1 MNMNKQGQGQSIKE
15 NQKEA
20 KQMLHKQCD
29 EKGVTYVEYGDNFCP
44 NYNESL
50 NKFLDEVKR
59 FSLAMLVM
67 YDISESDFKRD
78 LKELKK
84 NVYTL
89 ELREKR
95 KVNKIVYLPNS
106 DTYLIY
112 VEHFG
117 LATYLEDRLKRY
129 LLMRGKELKST
140 YIDSVCD
147 DIYVVELEVG
157 NAQNIANNEFFDIK
171 TKTI

>member
-1 MNMNKQGQGQSIKE
+1 MNMNKQVEGKSLKDNEVKE
-15 NQKEA
+15 
-20 KQMLHKQCD
+20 MLHKQCD
-29 EKGVTYVEYGDNFCP
+29 EKSATYVEYGDNFCP
-44 NYNESL
+44 NYNESM
-50 NKFLDEVKR
+50 NKFLDDLKR

-67 YDISESDFKRD
+67 YDISKSDFTRD
-78 LKELKK
+78 FKQLKK

-89 ELREKR
+89 ELRNKR
-95 KVNKIVYLPNS
+95 KVNKIVYVPNS

-129 LLMRGKELKST
+129 LLMRGKDLKST

-171 TKTI
+171 TMTI

>member
-1 MNMNKQGQGQSIKE
+1 MNINKQVEGQSLKDNEVKE
-15 NQKEA
+15 
-20 KQMLHKQCD
+20 MLHKKCD
-29 EKGVTYVEYGDNFCP
+29 EKGATYVEYGDNFCP
-44 NYNESL
+44 NYNESI
-50 NKFLDEVKR
+50 NKFLDDLKR

-67 YDISESDFKRD
+67 YDISECDFTRDFKQ
-78 LKELKK
+78 LKK

-89 ELREKR
+89 ELRNKR
-95 KVNKIVYLPNS
+95 KVNKIVYVPNS

-117 LATYLEDRLKRY
+117 LATYLEERLKRY
-129 LLMRGKELKST
+129 LLMRGKDLKST

-157 NAQNIANNEFFDIK
+157 NAQNIANNEFFDLK
-171 TKTI
+171 TMTL